1 MSAVASH
8 GFTVKKQIQGLEKQ
22 IAELKGNIDTHTK
35 AYDEGRRKIWSDQI
49 RNAQKQLDTAR
60 ELQSKQEEF
69 KKAVETS
76 VENFE
81 KLHSLGAK
89 VVTPQHLQNI
99 LKLMRQDNI
108 KVSKLNSDQLVHT
121 INEYVKSH
129 PEAIIGAVEDDGAGA
144 GAGVRSPGAGVRSP
158 VASSAV
164 ASVASP
170 SAVSVEA
177 SPEGCFGKFRKN
189 LKNCF
194 TRRRSPSRG
203 GRRGGKGKSRRKYN
217 RKSRKSRS

>member
-8 GFTVKKQIQGLEKQ
+8 GFTVEKQIQGLEKQ
-22 IAELKGNIDTHTK
+22 IAELKGKIDTHTK
-35 AYDEGRRKIWSDQI
+35 ATDKELRKIWSDQI
-49 RNAQKQLDTAR
+49 RSAQKQLDTAR

-69 KKAVETS
+69 KKAVQTS
-76 VENFE
+76 VEHFN

-99 LKLMRQDNI
+99 LKLMRQDKI
-108 KVSKLNSDQLVHT
+108 KVSELKPEQLVHN
-121 INEYVKSH
+121 INEYVKRH
-129 PEAIIGAVEDDGAGA
+129 PKAIIGAVEDDGA

-164 ASVASP
+164 ASSAVASP
-170 SAVSVEA
+170 SAVSVET
-177 SPEGCFGKFRKN
+177 SPEGCFGK
-189 LKNCF
+189 LKKCF

>member
-8 GFTVKKQIQGLEKQ
+8 GFTVEKQIQGLEKQ
-22 IAELKGNIDTHTK
+22 IAELKGKIETHTK
-35 AYDEGRRKIWSDQI
+35 ANDKELRKIWSDQI

-69 KKAVETS
+69 KKAVHTS
-76 VENFE
+76 VENF
-81 KLHSLGAK
+81 KNLHSQGAK

-99 LKLMRQDNI
+99 LKLMRQDKK
-108 KVSKLNSDQLVHT
+108 KVSELNSDQLVQT

-144 GAGVRSPGAGVRSP
+144 GVRSPGAGVRSP
-158 VASSAV
+158 GASSAV

-170 SAVSVEA
+170 SAVSVET
-177 SPEGCFGKFRKN
+177 SPEGCFGK
-189 LKNCF
+189 LKKCF

>member
-8 GFTVKKQIQGLEKQ
+8 GFTVEKQIEGLEKQ
-22 IAELKGNIDTHTK
+22 IAELKGKIDTHTK
-35 AYDEGRRKIWSDQI
+35 ATDKELRKIWSDQI

-69 KKAVETS
+69 KKAVHTS
-76 VENFE
+76 VENF
-81 KLHSLGAK
+81 KNLHSQGAK

-99 LKLMRQDNI
+99 LKLMRQDKK
-108 KVSKLNSDQLVHT
+108 KVSELNSDQLVQT
-121 INEYVKSH
+121 INKYVKSH
-129 PEAIIGAVEDDGAGA
+129 PEAIIGAVEDDGA

-170 SAVSVEA
+170 SAVSVET
-177 SPEGCFGKFRKN
+177 SPEGCFGKLFK
-189 LKNCF
+189 KC